1 MVYPPSTLRT
11 CASRP
16 ARHSTA
22 RVGPL
27 ATAPQPTSLVLNESR
42 FSSTASPVT
51 APRHTQ
57 VPRARRRAAPRGGR
71 GGRGGRGAR
80 LPRYVPRGG
89 HREERHRRRDLRP
102 KYREGTEE
110 RGRTR
115 VSVIANSHRKRLGLG
130 RGGERVEVEGGAQP
144 RAPLPPASSGSAR
157 EPVPFRAPAVGA
169 REAPAAGR
177 GGRGG
182 ADLGLEGVV
191 FQNLHRQL
199 GADVPRRDAVDAHAV
214 LPAESSSG
222 AARGRSMRGCGG
234 RRALAHS
241 HARFFVSMSMA
252 ALVAA

>member
-1 MVYPPSTLRT
+1 MRVVSLRPQVPSPHHATRR
-11 CASRP
+11 CP
-16 ARHSTA
+16 ARGA
-22 RVGPL
+22 AL
-27 ATAPQPTSLVLNESR
+27 
-42 FSSTASPVT
+42 
-51 APRHTQ
+51 
-57 VPRARRRAAPRGGR
+57 RRAAGAAGAAGAARACPVMYPAAGIARNATAAATCAQSTVRAPKSGGGR
-71 GGRGGRGAR
+71 EFPLSPTVTGNGWGSVGAARGWR
-80 LPRYVPRGG
+80 LR
-89 HREERHRRRDLRP
+89 
-102 KYREGTEE
+102 
-110 RGRTR
+110 
-115 VSVIANSHRKRLGLG
+115 
-130 RGGERVEVEGGAQP
+130 GGAQP